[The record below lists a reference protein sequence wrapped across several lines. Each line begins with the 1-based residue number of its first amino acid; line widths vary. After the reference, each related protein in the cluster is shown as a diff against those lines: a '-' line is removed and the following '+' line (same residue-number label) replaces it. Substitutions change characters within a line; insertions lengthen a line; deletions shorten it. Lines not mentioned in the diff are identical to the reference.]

1 MVKWKS
7 RKLGDILLFANGFVF
22 IVFINLLVAEDFFR
36 LDLTEE
42 KRYSVKAE
50 TLQILKNLEDEIH
63 VEVFLEGKLNA
74 SFQRFQKAI
83 LETLE
88 EFRIYS
94 KNKITYSVSDPTVA
108 MSEKARNE
116 FMADLA
122 ARGIQPTNIIDTR
135 DGQREEKIIFPGVI
149 ISYEGLETGVM
160 LLKGNKAGTPEQE
173 INQSIEGIEYEI
185 ISAVYNLVNT
195 DRKQIGFVTGHGEL
209 DSLQSFSLRSEL
221 QSVYDVY
228 DVTLSVK
235 HQINQLDRFD
245 ALILAKPSKSFS
257 EPDKYVLD
265 QYVMQGGK
273 ILFLIDKVD
282 ASMDSASR
290 DDYFAGPNTLN
301 LDDQF
306 FKYGVRIN
314 PDLVQ
319 DRRSGMYPVITG
331 EVGGRPRMQLI
342 EWPFFPLIGQFANHP
357 ITRNL
362 DAVLTRFCN
371 SIDTVKA
378 EGVKKTTLLMTSPY
392 ARKISTP
399 VHINVNE
406 LRKNLRDEDY
416 STRYIPIGIL
426 LEGKFTSLYKNRFP
440 PAGYE
445 SFKVVDESIPTKL
458 VIIADGDIARNDV
471 NPRSRQPQP
480 LGFDPMTNT
489 TYANRDFLLNT
500 LAYLTNENGLIQARN
515 KEVKIRPLD
524 KAKLKQGRV
533 KWQVLNLVAPLVL
546 LIGYG
551 VLRSYLR
558 KRRFAKF

>member
-1 MVKWKS
+1 MVTWKS
-7 RKLGDILLFANGFVF
+7 RKLGDILIFANGFVF
-22 IVFINLLVAEDFFR
+22 IVIINLLVIDNFFR
-36 LDLTEE
+36 IDLTEE
-42 KRYSVKAE
+42 KRYSIKSE
-50 TLQILKNLEDEIH
+50 TLHMLENLDDEIH
-63 VEVFLEGKLNA
+63 VEIFLEGKLNA

-94 KNKITYSVSDPTVA
+94 KNKITYSVSDPAVA

-122 ARGIQPTNIIDTR
+122 GRGIQPTNIIDTR

-149 ISYEGLETGVM
+149 VSYEGLEKGVM

-173 INQSIEGIEYEI
+173 INQSIEGVEYEI
-185 ISAVYNLVNT
+185 ISAIYSLVNT
-195 DRKQIGFVTGHGEL
+195 DRKQVGFVSGHGEL
-209 DSLQSFSLRSEL
+209 DSLHSFSLRREL
-221 QSVYDVY
+221 LEVYDVL
-228 DVTLSVK
+228 DVNLSAGNELK
-235 HQINQLDRFD
+235 RFD
-245 ALILAKPSKSFS
+245 ALIVAKPTKPFS
-257 EPDKYVLD
+257 ESDKFVLD

-273 ILFLIDKVD
+273 VLFLIDKVN
-282 ASMDSASR
+282 ASMDSAAR
-290 DDYFAGPNTLN
+290 DDYFAGPNNLN

-331 EVGGRPRMQLI
+331 QIGGKPRMQLM

-357 ITRNL
+357 VTRNL
-362 DAVLTRFCN
+362 DAILTRFCN

-378 EGVKKTTLLMTSPY
+378 EGVKKTPLLMTSPN

-416 STRYIPIGIL
+416 STQYIPIGIL
-426 LEGKFTSLYKNRFP
+426 LEGKFSSLYKNRFP
-440 PAGYE
+440 PAGFEDVEKIEE
-445 SFKVVDESIPTKL
+445 STPTKL

-471 NPRSRQPQP
+471 SPRNSQPQP
-480 LGFDPMTNT
+480 LGFDPLTNT
-489 TYANRDFLLNT
+489 TYANKDFLLNT
-500 LAYLTNENGLIQARN
+500 LAYLTHEDGLIQARN

-524 KAKLKQGRV
+524 KTKLKEGRV
-533 KWQVLNLVAPLVL
+533 KWQVLNLAVPLIL

-551 VLRSYLR
+551 VLRFYLR

>member
-1 MVKWKS
+1 MVAWKS
-7 RKLGDILLFANGFVF
+7 KKLGDILTFANGFVL
-22 IVFINLLVAEDFFR
+22 IILINLLVGFKFYR
-36 LDLTEE
+36 IDLTEE
-42 KRYSVKAE
+42 KRYSVKPE
-50 TLQILKNLEDEIH
+50 TQAILENLEDEIH
-63 VEVFLEGKLNA
+63 VEIFLEGKLNA

-94 KNKITYSVSDPTVA
+94 KNKITYSVSDPA
-108 MSEKARNE
+108 LAKSESARNE

-122 ARGIQPTNIIDTR
+122 RRGIQPTNIIDTR
-135 DGQREEKIIFPGVI
+135 DGQREEKIVFPGVI
-149 ISYEGLETGVM
+149 ISYEGVEKGIM

-185 ISAVYNLVNT
+185 ISTIFSLINE
-195 DRKQIGFVTGHGEL
+195 DRKQIAFVSGHGEL

-221 QSVYDVY
+221 SEVYDVF
-228 DVTLSVK
+228 DTKLSSQNDLK
-235 HQINQLDRFD
+235 RFD
-245 ALILAKPSKSFS
+245 VLIIAKPKESFS
-257 EPDKYVLD
+257 EPDKYLLD
-265 QYVMQGGK
+265 QYLMQGGK

-282 ASMDSASR
+282 ASMDSAAR
-290 DDYFAGPNTLN
+290 DDYFAGPNNLN
-301 LDDQF
+301 LDDQL

-342 EWPFFPLIGQFANHP
+342 EWPFFPLISEFANHP
-357 ITRNL
+357 ITKNL
-362 DAVLTRFCN
+362 DAILTRFCN

-378 EGVKKTTLLMTSPY
+378 TGIEKTPLLMSSPY
-392 ARKISTP
+392 SRKIATP

-406 LRKNLRDEDY
+406 LRKNLRDSDY
-416 STRYIPIGIL
+416 STRFIPIGII

-440 PAGYE
+440 PSGQE
-445 SFKVVDESIPTKL
+445 SSKIIEESVPTKI
-458 VIIADGDIARNDV
+458 VIVADGDIARNDV
-471 NPRSRQPQP
+471 NPRNSQPQP
-480 LGFDPMTNT
+480 LGFDPMTKT
-489 TYANRDFLLNT
+489 TFANKDFLLNT
-500 LAYLTNENGLIQARN
+500 VAYLTEEKGLIQVRN

-524 KAKLKQGRV
+524 KVKLKEGRV
-533 KWQVLNLVAPLVL
+533 KWQVLNIAAPLIL

-551 VLRSYLR
+551 IFRFYLR